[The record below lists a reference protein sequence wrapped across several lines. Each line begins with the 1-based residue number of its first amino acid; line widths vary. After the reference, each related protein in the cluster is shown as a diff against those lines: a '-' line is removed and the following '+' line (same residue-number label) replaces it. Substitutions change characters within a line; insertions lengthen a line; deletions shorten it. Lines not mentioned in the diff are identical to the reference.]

1 MTTQWVN
8 TQPDAGAVHAL
19 LASVAERVGIDAVDQ
34 IWIFPTRRIAV
45 GESTVIVFALCEDD
59 PDRRRVLTA
68 RFTVT
73 RDKKG
78 VAKVQDRI
86 DEHGSAPVGSV
97 ERVVEGVL
105 RRLGEDIEQPPRN
118 ERIDR
123 SFEAW
128 TDLLTELGAPRPLP
142 DEG

>member
-1 MTTQWVN
+1 MSTQWVN

-19 LASVAERVGIDAVDQ
+19 LASVAERVGIETVDQ

-45 GESTVIVFALCEDD
+45 GESTVVVFALYEED

-78 VAKVQDRI
+78 AAKVQDRI

-123 SFEAW
+123 STDAW
-128 TDLLTELGAPRPLP
+128 TDLLVLRSEKP
-142 DEG
+142 